1 MNVRASL
8 SAAVHHRMR
17 AYYLPFVAGLL
28 LVFSAF
34 MPWIFIGDIALGGI
48 PEIAGLW
55 ILGLGMFAAL
65 LASLSIIT
73 RKNSRHPLLIIGL
86 AAFATLFLAA
96 KLMERSASE
105 QVWAMSQAQA
115 IVDGVSAPAQPPT
128 AIGTGAY
135 VGLTASGVLVL
146 FGLTIVLKRVS
157 RPYAEPEDDDA

>member
-34 MPWIFIGDIALGGI
+34 MPWILIDDLALGGV
-48 PEIAGLW
+48 PDIAGLW
-55 ILGLGMFAAL
+55 ILGLGMLAAL

-73 RKNSRHPLLIIGL
+73 RKNSRHPLLIVGL
-86 AAFATLFLAA
+86 AAFAILLLAA

-128 AIGTGAY
+128 AMGAGAY

-146 FGLTIVLKRVS
+146 FGLTIVLKQVS
-157 RPYAEPEDDDA
+157 RPCAEPEDDDA